1 MTSIADKAVTRMKQ
15 FSQILFHRKPFISSA
30 VPSLIP
36 FSKALLRQA
45 ATRHWSHIFSMAL
58 AVPLAGWLQ
67 PAKAATIFSYISS
80 PYSYVG
86 GGESAVVGPA
96 DGFDITAYNYDN
108 KVLFFAINDFQ
119 TNPDPWQS
127 RWWYLSLTAP
137 TDAQLTAGVYANAAR
152 FPDEGSSG
160 GLDFYG
166 NGRGNNSLTGSFTI
180 WEFSH
185 AEDGTVLSFAADFL
199 QYDGGSLDAWS
210 KGAIRYNSD
219 VAIELTPEPYTPLPP
234 PPSPG
239 DPLPAIDPPVVED
252 PPASLE
258 PPAVD
263 PPPIAIDLP
272 PAEDPPVALEPPL
285 PIDDEGW
292 IIWGPIYSGGGFS
305 SSGSTTSIGSVTVLE
320 ASTTQ
325 APGPLPI
332 AGALA
337 GWESARRLRR
347 RCRAAHNGASPNPPG

>member
-1 MTSIADKAVTRMKQ
+1 MTL
-15 FSQILFHRKPFISSA
+15 FSQILFHRKRSISSA
-30 VPSLIP
+30 ITSLTPS
-36 FSKALLRQA
+36 SKALLRQA
-45 ATRHWSHIFSMAL
+45 ATRRWSHLLAMAL
-58 AVPLAGWLQ
+58 AIPLAGWLQ

-86 GGESAVVGPA
+86 GGETAVVGPV
-96 DGFDITAYNYDN
+96 DGFEITAYNYDN
-108 KVLFFAINDFQ
+108 KSLFFAINDFQ
-119 TNPDPWQS
+119 TNPNPWQS

-137 TDAQLTAGVYANAAR
+137 TDAQLTTGVYANAAR

-160 GLDFYG
+160 GLDFFG

-180 WEFSH
+180 WEFSQ

-199 QYDGGSLDAWS
+199 QYDGGSLDAWN

-234 PPSPG
+234 PPSPD
-239 DPLPAIDPPVVED
+239 DPITAIEPPV
-252 PPASLE
+252 
-258 PPAVD
+258 VD
-263 PPPIAIDLP
+263 PPPIAIELP

-285 PIDDEGW
+285 PIDDEGS
-292 IIWGPIYSGGGFS
+292 IIWGPIYSGGSFS
-305 SSGSTTSIGSVTVLE
+305 SSGSTTSIGPVTVLE
-320 ASTTQ
+320 ATTMQ

-337 GWESARRLRR
+337 CWSCARRLRR
-347 RCRAAHNGASPNPPG
+347 RVHNSALITRRR